1 MIRPEV
7 TIRTARPRTS
17 CRQRGFSF
25 IEIVIVM
32 GAMAVLLGLAVGYI
46 GNLGRSTYIQ
56 QSKAM
61 LQETAH
67 ACLSASM
74 GGRRAVLMMRSAEDD
89 EGYPYLV
96 LGASIARPVLTHQ
109 FETLE
114 FASEARAPIVNG
126 QVELER
132 SQGRVGNCAKFKG
145 GHLLFPPLSVFAM
158 TEGLELDCWI
168 KPEPRQTLMT
178 LCEGGEAYA
187 VSLVQAGGN
196 DTYDVRLRLKVRKA
210 MDEGRAPPTDKIYET
225 KGGPVI
231 ADGRWQRIQVMWQGL
246 EPSVRVNGLEVYES
260 AESKGRRPGGAMGPE
275 DAEQVLKIAVG
286 ERGALPLSI
295 GSPNNA
301 YHGLMDSFR
310 LLGVFR
316 SEEFERRLPGDL
328 EVLYPR
334 IPLRIAFYNG
344 GLDPDIHSGDQIIR
358 LRDLGNPE
366 DPAIRLTI
374 GMYGTIE
381 SVFESP
387 TAGGGPE
394 AGSGSG
400 RKPSSSDDGAK
411 EGE

>member
-1 MIRPEV
+1 MIHRDASPDATRPQA
-7 TIRTARPRTS
+7 T
-17 CRQRGFSF
+17 CRVRGFSF

-74 GGRRAVLMMRSAEDD
+74 GGRRAVLMLRADTDED
-89 EGYPYLV
+89 GYEYLV
-96 LGASIARPVLTHQ
+96 IGASIARPVLTHQ

-132 SQGRVGNCAKFKG
+132 NGGRVGNCARFRG
-145 GHLLFPPLSVFAM
+145 GNLQFPPLSVFAM
-158 TEGLELDCWI
+158 TEGIEFDCWI
-168 KPEPRQTLMT
+168 KPESRQTLMT
-178 LCEGGEAYA
+178 LCQGGEAYRI
-187 VSLVQAGGN
+187 SLVQAGGN
-196 DTYDVRLRLKVRKA
+196 DTYDVRLQLKVRKA
-210 MDEGRAPPTDKIYET
+210 ADEGRAPPTDKSYET
-225 KGGPVI
+225 KGGPVV

-246 EPSVRVNGLEVYES
+246 DPSIRVNGLEVYDSGS
-260 AESKGRRPGGAMGPE
+260 ATGRRPGGAMSPE
-275 DAEQVLKIAVG
+275 DVAQVLKIAVG
-286 ERGALPLSI
+286 ERGAVPLTI
-295 GSPNNA
+295 GASSNA

-310 LLGVFR
+310 LSGVFR
-316 SEEFERRLPGDL
+316 SEEFERRMPGDL

-344 GLDPDIHSGDQIIR
+344 GLDPDIHSSDQIIR

-366 DPAIRLTI
+366 DPAIRLTV
-374 GMYGTIE
+374 GMYGTI
-381 SVFESP
+381 SSDFETPGQGS
-387 TAGGGPE
+387 GPE
-394 AGSGSG
+394 AGAG
-400 RKPSSSDDGAK
+400 RKPSSSDGAAE
-411 EGE
+411 EGK